1 MLCRLLAAGCSRT
14 GPRNAFITSPFSGGI
29 VNGYL
34 TMDTLA
40 GLAFGLVVVNAIR
53 ARGLHDRHHITRYTT
68 RPELLPVPAWPSLI

>member
-1 MLCRLLAAGCSRT
+1 MGQVLAPLKIVALIVLCCAVFWLPDVPAPA
-14 GPRNAFITSPFSGGI
+14 PRNAFITSPFSGGI

-53 ARGLHDRHHITRYTT
+53 ARGLHDRH
-68 RPELLPVPAWPSLI
+68 